1 MSLLAKNTN
10 RGFAFQSRAPMLRL
24 DSVQEQNRSDFSAG
38 RINRCYAAQWVLDYS
53 IGECGRCRSGGSPW
67 LDRGPGIAH
76 LYPPGTFY
84 DEDHTGHSG
93 FHSAYIL
100 FNGES
105 PELTRM
111 TATPFRFARII
122 DPAGVIRRMLG
133 ECAAVAA
140 GRGNAGYFAA
150 YRIFCELQE
159 LLFSLAEQTPSEGF
173 IYRTPGDAA
182 EKSFRLRVE
191 TELEHR
197 YADKLTLAGLAA
209 KLGVSVSA
217 LAHRYR
223 LETGATV
230 FETLNRIRLEQS
242 LPLLHSGKPLKEI
255 AAATGFADQFYYSKV
270 FKRHYGRSPR
280 QFFAAAENTA
290 PCKKAER

>member
-1 MSLLAKNTN
+1 
-10 RGFAFQSRAPMLRL
+10 MLRL
-24 DSVQEQNRSDFSAG
+24 DSVQEQNLSDFNSG

-84 DEDHTGHSG
+84 DEDHTNHAG

-100 FNGES
+100 FSGES

-111 TATPFRFARII
+111 TATPYRFARII

-140 GRGNAGYFAA
+140 ARGNAGYFAA
-150 YRIFCELQE
+150 YRVFCELQE
-159 LLFSLAEQTPSEGF
+159 LLFALAEQTPRDGF
-173 IYRTPGDAA
+173 IHRVPGDAA
-182 EKSFRLRVE
+182 ETPFRLRVE
-191 TELEHR
+191 AELERR
-197 YADKLTLAGLAA
+197 YAEKPTLAGLAA

-230 FETLNRIRLEQS
+230 FETLTRIRLEQS
-242 LPLLHSGKPLKEI
+242 LPLLLAGKPLKEI

-280 QFFAAAENTA
+280 RFFPSANAGPAL
-290 PCKKAER
+290 